1 MTTNLRVE
9 FVRLRSRDSNG
20 LQNADVSGL
29 GNVAPVTK
37 TITGTALTAGGR
49 VSCPANV
56 NGFTS
61 YHARITATVECIV
74 SLAPVADAGT
84 SYDAAAALAGG
95 IYIPANTPT
104 LIPVKGAQLLSAATG
119 IAFT

>member
-1 MTTNLRVE
+1 LTTNLRCE
-9 FVRLRSRDSNG
+9 FIHLRTRDSNG
-20 LQNADVSGL
+20 IQNADVAGL

-37 TITGTALTAGGR
+37 TITGTALTGAGR
-49 VSCPANV
+49 ITCPASVSGN
-56 NGFTS
+56 TA

-84 SYDAAAALAGG
+84 SYDAAVALAGG

-104 LIPVKGAQLLSAATG
+104 LIPIKGAQLISAATG